1 MAFSKW
7 RIAMFKLTLRGTLL
21 KLDGRSNTIALA
33 DAHNLRKIAAEF
45 KTFNHI
51 DKKRTELNLELIPV
65 GIEPLTQ
72 KVLRIVQEAG
82 IDPGKGVYKRPDKG
96 YAIEWLFSVTHG
108 FTCNFEELYREC
120 LDWLALRYPTCPIA
134 HAVIHYDEDYPHL
147 HVVMIP
153 IEGSQLPSSKI
164 LGYKGVSR
172 ERNED
177 LFRHVGHK
185 YGFTCEGHLK
195 GAAKRY
201 ASEMAIQACEKLD
214 WHEFRERLWDTLIQ
228 SIKTRPEPFLHALKI
243 PIETRRDNSPKS

>member
-1 MAFSKW
+1 
-7 RIAMFKLTLRGTLL
+7 MFKLTLRGTLL

-33 DAHNLRKIAAEF
+33 EAHNLRQIPAEF

-51 DKKRTELNLELIPV
+51 DRTLTELNRELVPV
-65 GIEPLTQ
+65 GEEPLTQ

-82 IDPGKGVYKRPDKG
+82 IKPGKGVNKRPDKG
-96 YAIEWLFSVTHG
+96 YAIEWLFTVTPG
-108 FTCNFEELYREC
+108 FTCNFEDLYRDC
-120 LDWLALRYPTCPIA
+120 LSWLAVRHPTCPIA
-134 HAVIHYDEDYPHL
+134 HAVVHYDEDQPHL

-153 IEGSQLPSSKI
+153 IVGSQLPSSKI
-164 LGYKGVSR
+164 LGYKGISR

-177 LFRHVGHK
+177 LFRHVGYK

-214 WHEFRERLWDTLIQ
+214 WREFRERLWDTIIQ
-228 SIKTRPEPFLHALKI
+228 SIKTRPEPFLQALKI
-243 PIETRRDNSPKS
+243 PIKTRENNSPAS